1 MAKRPPLSLSS
12 LASPKATAIPD
23 PVERPPA
30 EAQPKVGRPRKLPT
44 AFQTITVRVR
54 PEVRK
59 ALRQAALDH
68 DKPIQQ
74 ILLDG
79 IMDQLSRLG
88 VVVKD

>member
-1 MAKRPPLSLSS
+1 MAKRSPLSLGS
-12 LASPKATAIPD
+12 LASPKATAAPT
-23 PVERPPA
+23 PVEPVQA
-30 EAQPKVGRPRKLPT
+30 ETQSKVGRPRKLPA

-79 IMDQLSRLG
+79 IMDQLSRLN
-88 VVVKD
+88 VPVES